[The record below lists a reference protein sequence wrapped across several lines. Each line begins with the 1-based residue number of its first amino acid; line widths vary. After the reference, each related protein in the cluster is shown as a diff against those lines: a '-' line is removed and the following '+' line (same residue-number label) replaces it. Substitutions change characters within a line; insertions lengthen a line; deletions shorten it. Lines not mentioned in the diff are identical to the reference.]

1 MTKKKRKKRR
11 GVKDITRDEIKQM
24 HELSQ
29 TGTPDYM
36 LAKMFNT
43 NSTAVNILLARV
55 APNGRIMNTPYG

>member
-1 MTKKKRKKRR
+1 MTDKKRKKRR
-11 GVKDITRDEIKQM
+11 GVKDITHEEIGRM

-29 TGTPDYM
+29 AGTPDYM

-55 APNGRIMNTPYG
+55 APNGRIMDTPYG